1 MAAWW
6 ESLNGILRIL
16 YCIAIPAT
24 ILFFIQTIL
33 TMAGGLGGDGGDLN
47 LSDTSGL
54 DMPHMDVP
62 NAGML
67 DLPDTIH
74 ELSGMDGMHPDGHPH
89 ETSDAAVFRL
99 LSLQTIVA
107 FFTVFGWSSIAAI
120 STGSNETV
128 SIAVGLITGFIAM
141 FLVAKLV
148 QVTQRLAENGTLNP
162 RNALGESARVYL
174 PIPADGLGEG
184 KVMLQVQTQLTEFS
198 AVTMGDEALPTGAI
212 VRVTDLRGDVLVV
225 ERE

>member
-24 ILFFIQTIL
+24 IIFLIQTIL
-33 TMAGGLGGDGGDLN
+33 TMAGGLGDGGADLDV
-47 LSDTSGL
+47 SDTSGL
-54 DMPHMDVP
+54 DMPHMDAP
-62 NAGML
+62 DMAAL
-67 DLPDTIH
+67 DLPDTMG
-74 ELSGMDGMHPDGHPH
+74 ELSGTDAMHTDGHPH
-89 ETSDAAVFRL
+89 DASDAAVFRL

-120 STGSNETV
+120 SSGSNETV
-128 SIAVGLITGFIAM
+128 SIAVGLVTGFIAM

-148 QVTQRLAENGTLNP
+148 QVSQRLAENGTLNL

-174 PIPADGLGEG
+174 PIPANGAGEG
-184 KVMLQVQTQLTEFS
+184 KVMLQVQNQLNEFS
-198 AVTMGDEALPTGAI
+198 AMTLGANALQTGTI
-212 VRVTDLRGDVLVV
+212 VRVTDVRGDVLVV
-225 ERE
+225 EQE